1 MSRCRGASRSSTRHA
16 IQRSTTGAVHRK
28 EVALDHTARIKVH
41 TPDNGGALIE
51 LSGEFDV
58 ACLGPFGQALR
69 RASGSGM
76 RTFVDLAGV
85 TFMDTLCLRELA
97 SRLDTDAG
105 SLELCRP
112 SWQFRLGVAAC
123 GMEGIF
129 ELPPTKTPAPRR

>member
-1 MSRCRGASRSSTRHA
+1 M
-16 IQRSTTGAVHRK
+16 
-28 EVALDHTARIKVH
+28 
-41 TPDNGGALIE
+41 IE

-58 ACLGPFGQALR
+58 SCLGPFGQALR